1 MRASSAANPA
11 AAVKVRDLGAQ
22 PIPYFDGN
30 TAGAL
35 FTPADA
41 RTVEQHRIVEM
52 GDTLIAELMEADRI
66 VFAVPIYNF
75 NLPAQFKSYLDH
87 VARAG
92 PFRYTSEGVPEG
104 LIKGKQVFVLTA
116 RGGKA
121 EGTPSD
127 TLTPYL
133 RQMLGFLGMSDVT
146 FIAAE
151 GMALGEV
158 AVLEGLAQARSS
170 ASTRSWPTPRPPAW
184 RRKLAEARRKKA
196 GRGPPLSARAAAF
209 QSLQALD
216 EAGRIPAAAAHLL
229 HVAVELVHQ
238 RGQRQAGAVV
248 AGLGQHQPEILA
260 HPVHREAE
268 VEFVVDHGAAAVLHL
283 PALRRALAD
292 HVQHQ
297 LHVQVGRLAEGD
309 GFGQPL
315 HHAGDANLVD
325 HLGQLA
331 GSRGTD
337 Q

>member
-1 MRASSAANPA
+1 MKTLVILSSILGDRSNSKQLADHLIARVKAANPA

-52 GDTLIAELMEADRI
+52 GDTLIAELMEVDRI

-92 PFRYTSEGVPEG
+92 VTFRYTSEGVPEG

-158 AVLEGLAQARSS
+158 AVLEGLAQAKQRID
-170 ASTRSWPTPRPPAW
+170 AQ
-184 RRKLAEARRKKA
+184 LAD
-196 GRGPPLSARAAAF
+196 AA
-209 QSLQALD
+209 
-216 EAGRIPAAAAHLL
+216 P
-229 HVAVELVHQ
+229 
-238 RGQRQAGAVV
+238 
-248 AGLGQHQPEILA
+248 AGL
-260 HPVHREAE
+260 
-268 VEFVVDHGAAAVLHL
+268 AA
-283 PALRRALAD
+283 
-292 HVQHQ
+292 
-297 LHVQVGRLAEGD
+297 
-309 GFGQPL
+309 
-315 HHAGDANLVD
+315 
-325 HLGQLA
+325 
-331 GSRGTD
+331 
-337 Q
+337 